1 LAPIAEAQ
9 AAQAAQAA
17 LAALAA
23 QAPPVKQPESDQAGN
38 KAGRMECR

>member
-23 QAPPVKQPESDQAGN
+23 QAPPVKQPESYKTERG
-38 KAGRMECR
+38 ECR